1 MFYPSFFLNM
11 LSKELDRFI
20 QKAEEVAAAPSIDK
34 NMLLSLLE
42 KSASGDRLDEDEIV
56 NVLSGTYEKKNR
68 KTIIEYAQ
76 QYSRPHDREILLLPP
91 LYFSSICENDCLYCD
106 FSSNGNRLTE
116 AEFLAEF
123 NALLDLG
130 YRSVEL
136 VSSQDPDLYV
146 HRNDFSLEQQVFQI
160 DPVLNYFRIAHERLI
175 KNGGGMLTSNI
186 PPVDVESFKR
196 LKAAGLDCYLIWLET
211 FNPEQYARLHKME
224 RPKAS
229 RVFRV
234 NSFEYALDA
243 GLEHLAG
250 AFLKG
255 LYDWR
260 KEEIVLYLMD
270 DYLKKTY
277 GKGFS
282 IIGTPRLKGQFQKS
296 PLVASFSVSDEDYE
310 LNVALDRILFDG
322 ILWLQ
327 TRETFSMNRRLIKKF
342 GGGTVL
348 TLTSCTAPG
357 GYSNPPKGRAQFPV
371 QKQKLNASVKDLE
384 EDGFTVIFDWNT
396 KTLADF
402 QRHNSG

>member
-1 MFYPSFFLNM
+1 MTRNKM
-11 LSKELDRFI
+11 ISKELDRFI
-20 QKAEEVAAAPSIDK
+20 QRAEEVVATPSIGQ
-34 NMLLSLLE
+34 NSLLSLLE
-42 KSASGDRLDEDEIV
+42 KSASGAQLDEDEIV
-56 NVLSGTYEKKNR
+56 NLLRGTYEEKNR
-68 KTIIEYAQ
+68 ETILEFAR
-76 QYSRPHDREILLLPP
+76 QYSRPHDKEILLLPP

-123 NALLDLG
+123 NTLLDLG

-146 HRNDFSLEQQVFQI
+146 HQKDFSLDQQLFQI
-160 DPVLNYFRIAHERLI
+160 DPVLNYFKIAHDQLN

-196 LKAAGLDCYLIWLET
+196 LKAAGLECYLIWLET
-211 FNPEQYARLHKME
+211 FNPEQYARLHKIE
-224 RPKAS
+224 GPKAS
-229 RVFRV
+229 RIFRA
-234 NSFEYALDA
+234 NSFAYALDA

-260 KEEIVLYLMD
+260 KEEVVLYLMD
-270 DYLKKTY
+270 DYLKKIY
-277 GKGFS
+277 GRGFS

-296 PLVASFSVSDEDYE
+296 PLVASFSVSDQDYE

-327 TRETFSMNRRLIKKF
+327 TRETFSTNRRLIKKF
-342 GGGTVL
+342 GGGIIL

-357 GYSNPPKGRAQFPV
+357 GYSKPPKGRAQFPV
-371 QKQKLNASVKDLE
+371 QKQKLNNSVKNLE
-384 EDGFTVIFDWNT
+384 EDGFTVIFDWNA
-396 KTLADF
+396 KTLTEF
-402 QRHNSG
+402 QRLNGGQEPI